1 MSKSTDTGADQL
13 AIDHAKSFLEQ
24 IKSDFSRREAQ
35 LRFDLSKLV
44 DAEFEMLRQRL
55 SKLEIENKL

>member
-35 LRFDLSKLV
+35 FRFDLSKLV

-55 SKLEIENKL
+55 LKLEIENKL